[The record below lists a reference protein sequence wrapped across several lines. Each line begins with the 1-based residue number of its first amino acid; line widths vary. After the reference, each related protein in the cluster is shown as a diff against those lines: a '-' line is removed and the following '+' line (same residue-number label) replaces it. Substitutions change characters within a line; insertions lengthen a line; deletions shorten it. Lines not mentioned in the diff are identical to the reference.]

1 MDTKT
6 LVADLVNWLTPLGL
20 ALVIIVLGFWLVRRA
35 LPIQS
40 GGRLTRQMAHIVLT
54 VIAIILII
62 LMLPFD
68 DDTQGQ
74 LISLFGLV
82 LTAVVALASSN
93 FASNAMSGLMLRAV
107 GSFQAGDFIRVEGH
121 FGRVTEKSLLHTEIQ
136 TEDRDLITLP
146 NLYLIN
152 HPVQVVHASGTLIS
166 CDVSLGY
173 DVHRRQIADLLR
185 EAASKTELS
194 EPFVQVLE
202 LGDFTVVYRVS
213 GFLEEVRGLVS
224 KRSELRGKVL
234 DTLHEAQI
242 EIASPNIMLQ
252 RPSPAD
258 QPLMPKRYYGSS
270 EEDDTGAAE
279 KLMFEKAELAARI
292 ERLRAQRT
300 QLAEDLEALKE
311 QDGDNELELTWRK
324 KQIEALDELLNAE
337 EEPQ

>member
-1 MDTKT
+1 MDNTHF
-6 LVADLVNWLTPLGL
+6 VSDLIAWLGPLGL
-20 ALVIIVLGFWLVRRA
+20 ALVMIALGFWMVRRA

-54 VIAIILII
+54 VVAIIVVI
-62 LMLPFD
+62 LVLPFD

-107 GSFQAGDFIRVEGH
+107 GSFQAGDFIRVESH

-173 DVHRRQIADLLR
+173 DVHRRRIAEVLR
-185 EAASKTELS
+185 DAAIQAELV
-194 EPFVQVLE
+194 EPFVQILE

-213 GFLEEVRGLVS
+213 GFLEEVGSLVS
-224 KRSELRGKVL
+224 KRSALRGKVL
-234 DTLHEAQI
+234 DALHEAQI

-252 RPSPAD
+252 RPAPAD
-258 QPLMPKRYYGSS
+258 APLMPKRYYGNSK
-270 EEDDTGAAE
+270 EEDAGVAE

-292 ERLRAQRT
+292 ERLRAQRM
-300 QLAEDLEALKE
+300 QLAADLEALKDA
-311 QDGDNELELTWRK
+311 DGDNELELTWRT
-324 KQIEALDELLNAE
+324 KQIEALDELLSA
-337 EEPQ
+337 QDDDL